1 MTVLTKNALTDR
13 IRSDSV
19 SRMRIRPSVIRVL
32 CWVSVFA
39 LLGGSGFF
47 GYHALYGERGYV
59 VLTTVRGE
67 LAQSQMRLAQLT
79 EQRTRLQH
87 RIDLLK
93 AGDADLVEE
102 LARTK
107 LMDGAPG
114 QIAVPRDKN

>member
-1 MTVLTKNALTDR
+1 L
-13 IRSDSV
+13 
-19 SRMRIRPSVIRVL
+19 
-32 CWVSVFA
+32 A

-47 GYHALYGERGYV
+47 GYHGLYGERGYV
-59 VLTTVRGE
+59 ALTTLRGD
-67 LAQSQMRLAQLT
+67 LAASQTRLAQLT

-87 RIDLLK
+87 RIDLLR

-107 LMDGAPG
+107 LLDGAPG